1 MKWVDAVQTEYN
13 PEGLPAG
20 QAGVEFANVYQL

>member
-1 MKWVDAVQTEYN
+1 MILKLLVIEPLHPY

-20 QAGVEFANVYQL
+20 QAGVKL